1 MKVYFGGCEYPKAL
15 NQLHS
20 QGIETVM
27 FSYAAKPSVNS
38 WQMAKEF
45 GMEVLLD
52 SGAFSAWSRGQI
64 IKVQEYAECLI
75 KWQPQKYFNLDVIG
89 NSESTQKN
97 QKYLESRG
105 FSPIPVFHIGEPLGL
120 LDELVKRYGIV
131 GLGGTVG
138 KPHKQ
143 RRNWL
148 NQVYSR
154 HPNGRFHGLGI
165 THHELI
171 TAYPFYSVDSTW
183 WLAMFSERSA
193 KVSINQSI
201 EREYRIR
208 RLLYL
213 AERNCPRYQM
223 SIF

>member
-105 FSPIPVFHIGEPLGL
+105 LSPIPVFHIGEPLGL
-120 LDELVKRYGIV
+120 LDELVKRYEIV

-138 KPHKQ
+138 KPHRQ
-143 RRNWL
+143 RRSWL
-148 NQVYSR
+148 SQVFSR
-154 HPNGRFHGLGI
+154 HPEARFHGLGI
-165 THHELI
+165 THRELI
-171 TAYPFYSVDSTW
+171 TTYPFYSVDSTW
-183 WLAMFSERSA
+183 WLAMFSNNSA
-193 KVSINQSI
+193 RVSPDQT
-201 EREYRIR
+201 EEHEYRINY
-208 RLLYL
+208 LLSL
-213 AERNCPRYQM
+213 AEKSLTNYQQ
-223 SIF
+223 SFF